1 MGTSIINEDFE
12 SGSSP
17 RTRPGFFRRVLSRI
31 GYYPFRWI
39 YNSAL
44 STIIEDL
51 EYKVAELKAELKQQ
65 KRIADDEIESLT
77 HQAKF
82 ACKLYDASVARL
94 DVLIATCERERKRI
108 RE

>member
-1 MGTSIINEDFE
+1 MSTTIVVEDFE

-39 YNSAL
+39 HQSAL

-65 KRIADDEIESLT
+65 KRIFDDERTSLT
-77 HQAKF
+77 HQAEF

-94 DVLIATCERERKRI
+94 DVLIATCERERKRT